1 MIILANLAFHIKK
14 IFMERLGFF
23 IGIFVLKRFPL
34 NSLPLKRRRKML
46 KIYEENQLNNENI
59 SYLTK
64 KSVKN
69 NHNIAKISQFVENI
83 FEIYRYSKSI
93 IRDSFKLVEK
103 KALNSFYYNSSKSKS
118 VLSQCRE
125 ILEMIKQ
132 KASFIVFR
140 DNFIKSFEKLS
151 LLSRKILYLKYIKE
165 RQVEQIAKVL
175 KLSVRTYFRRLQD
188 AEIAF
193 AKAYTTLALS

>member
-1 MIILANLAFHIKK
+1 
-14 IFMERLGFF
+14 
-23 IGIFVLKRFPL
+23 
-34 NSLPLKRRRKML
+34 ML

-64 KSVKN
+64 KSIKKN
-69 NHNIAKISQFVENI
+69 QNNAKISQFVENL

-103 KALNSFYYNSSKSKS
+103 KALNSFYYNSSKSES
-118 VLSQCRE
+118 VLSQCQE
-125 ILEMIKQ
+125 ILELIKQ

-151 LLSRKILYLKYIKE
+151 LLSRKILYLKYIKA
-165 RQVEQIAKVL
+165 RQVEEIAKVL

>member
-1 MIILANLAFHIKK
+1 
-14 IFMERLGFF
+14 
-23 IGIFVLKRFPL
+23 
-34 NSLPLKRRRKML
+34 ML
-46 KIYEENQLNNENI
+46 KIYEKNQLNNENI
-59 SYLTK
+59 SFLTE

-69 NHNIAKISQFVENI
+69 NHNIAKISQFVENL

-93 IRDSFKLVEK
+93 IRDSFILVEK

-151 LLSRKILYLKYIKE
+151 LLSRKILYLKYIKA
-165 RQVEQIAKVL
+165 RQVEEIAKVL

-193 AKAYTTLALS
+193 AKAYTTLAFS